1 MTETEEESE
10 EEKILIVNQK
20 KKLINSMGLGFPVHL
35 NLSYSKNNHRVR
47 NGGEN
52 WSVKIKFV
60 KTSSFLFNQVN
71 TVFLP

>member
-1 MTETEEESE
+1 MKETEEESE

-35 NLSYSKNNHRVR
+35 NLSYSKSNHRAR

-52 WSVKIKFV
+52 
-60 KTSSFLFNQVN
+60 
-71 TVFLP
+71 